1 MNQLFGQSVQ
11 LEHPRPPKLLVLQI
25 LHRTDSPIENGLF
38 GIVKILGRNFKVEK
52 RARVSECQVAARSD
66 RATDRPTDR
75 PRLKP
80 ACASCRSRRSRNL
93 YLCRHMASGAKTP
106 TNERKREGRFTFP
119 NFQVCRPWES
129 GPPTPPPPRGLIPEF
144 IQLNL

>member
-1 MNQLFGQSVQ
+1 MYVVPARESVQ
-11 LEHPRPPKLLVLQI
+11 LSHPRPRKLLDLQI

-75 PRLKP
+75 D
-80 ACASCRSRRSRNL
+80 
-93 YLCRHMASGAKTP
+93 
-106 TNERKREGRFTFP
+106 
-119 NFQVCRPWES
+119 
-129 GPPTPPPPRGLIPEF
+129 
-144 IQLNL
+144 